1 MKQQHGDQAVYMAN
15 GARLNAAPTKT
26 DKTIAIHLSRSGLKG
41 GLHDVLQGI
50 VPTGKGWELGAL
62 TTLQQVVD
70 HNELPEGL
78 REAAALI
85 FSRNMRNQITL
96 GGEIATNLKACQIVP
111 ALLAMDAEVEVA
123 HSGSPESDRMT
134 VEAWQQKPY
143 GLITKVII
151 PASVDYC
158 RSEKVVKSC
167 AGLPIVSVSLA
178 VNIKDGKKQFGIAL
192 AGVAEKAIRLHDVEA
207 LLADQALQ
215 EREGIRG
222 FVEEAVG
229 KSVFPATDFLG
240 SGEYKRHLSSV
251 LVGLLVD
258 EYNVKQGLNGRSN

>member
-1 MKQQHGDQAVYMAN
+1 MIREFLQPETLQEALAMKEQHGDQAVYMAS

-26 DKTIAIHLSRSGLKG
+26 DKTIAISLSRLG
-41 GLHDVLQGI
+41 LQGI
-50 VPTGKGWELGAL
+50 VQTDKGWELGAL
-62 TTLQQVVD
+62 TTLQQVID
-70 HNELPEGL
+70 SPELPEGL

-96 GGEIATNLKACQIVP
+96 GGEIAANLKACQVVP

-123 HSGSPESDRMT
+123 EGGCMT

-178 VNIKDGKKQFGIAL
+178 VNIKEGKQQFGIAL

-207 LLADQALQ
+207 LLADQGLQ
-215 EREGIRG
+215 GREAI
-222 FVEEAVG
+222 EEAVG
-229 KSVFPATDFLG
+229 KSVFPETDFLG
-240 SGEYKRHLSSV
+240 SAEYKRHLSSV
-251 LVGLLVD
+251 LVGLLV
-258 EYNVKQGLNGRSN
+258 EEFNGRSN

>member
-1 MKQQHGDQAVYMAN
+1 MIREFLQPETLQEALAMKEQHGDQAVYMAS

-26 DKTIAIHLSRSGLKG
+26 DKTIAISLSHLGLQSIEQT
-41 GLHDVLQGI
+41 DE
-50 VPTGKGWELGAL
+50 GWELGAL
-62 TTLQQVVD
+62 TTLQQVID
-70 HNELPEGL
+70 HGELPEGL

-96 GGEIATNLKACQIVP
+96 GGEIAANLKACQVVP

-123 HSGSPESDRMT
+123 EGGRIT

-143 GLITKVII
+143 GLITKVIV
-151 PASVDYC
+151 PASLHYC

-178 VNIKDGKKQFGIAL
+178 VNIKEGRKQFGIAL

-207 LLADQALQ
+207 LLTDQDLQ
-215 EREGIRG
+215 GREA
-222 FVEEAVG
+222 VEEAVAQ
-229 KSVFPATDFLG
+229 SVFPETDFLG
-240 SGEYKRHLSSV
+240 SAEYKRHISSV
-251 LVGLLVD
+251 LVGLLV
-258 EYNVKQGLNGRSN
+258 EEFNGRSN